1 MKYLPFEVR
10 TFSAA
15 TASLVDGPVE
25 AARVDAFLA
34 DIAARAPL
42 HVAWGLRALLWIVAL
57 LGWRTTAARRAA
69 IWNGALSHR
78 LYGVRQLALV
88 VKAMAC
94 LCHYDR

>member
-1 MKYLPFEVR
+1 MKYLRFEVR
-10 TFSAA
+10 AFSAA

-25 AARVDAFLA
+25 PARVDAFLA

-42 HVAWGLRALLWIVAL
+42 HVAWGLRALLWIVAV
-57 LGWRTTAARRAA
+57 LGWRTTAARRVEL
-69 IWNGALSHR
+69 WNGALAHR
-78 LYGVRQLALV
+78 LFGVRQLALA